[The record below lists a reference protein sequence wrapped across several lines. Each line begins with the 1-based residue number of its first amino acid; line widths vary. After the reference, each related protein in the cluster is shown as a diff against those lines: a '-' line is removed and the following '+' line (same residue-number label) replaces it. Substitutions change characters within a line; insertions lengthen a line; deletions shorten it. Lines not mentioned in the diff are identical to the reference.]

1 MSTSFLPK
9 PDSQAPGVD
18 MDPYV
23 IVCRVLKEAGVPF
36 LVIGAFGIDLH
47 ASELGLGIV
56 TYDLDLLLPARLDV
70 LERAFRELARAG
82 CTFSWNGEAMPAPE
96 EFLLGDILR
105 SRACITASLDGS
117 AIDLVLHAAKLDF
130 DELWLRREARTLG
143 TLSLD
148 TIPLADL
155 LLSKAAANRLKDRL
169 FIETWREL
177 LDQMLAA
184 DDRRRASSGAQDEQ
198 PPPAE

>member
-1 MSTSFLPK
+1 
-9 PDSQAPGVD
+9 

-23 IVCRVLKEAGVPF
+23 IVCRVLKQAGVPF

-56 TYDLDLLLPARLDV
+56 TYDLDLLLPARIDV
-70 LERAFRELARAG
+70 LERCFLELTRAG
-82 CTFSWNGEAMPAPE
+82 CTFTWNGEAMPAPDE
-96 EFLLGDILR
+96 LLLGDILR

-130 DELWLRREARTLG
+130 DELWPRREARTLG
-143 TLSLD
+143 SLSLD

-177 LDQMLAA
+177 LDKMLAA
-184 DDRRRASSGAQDEQ
+184 DDRRRAGGGTREQQ
-198 PPPAE
+198 PPPAG